1 MRDSEIMFD
10 VVQSKFSTELIKFRF
25 KMPEINRIY
34 LDNNATTKTDQ
45 RVVETIIPYF
55 TECYANANSSHI
67 DGLNVKEGVE
77 NAAWQ
82 VADLIGA
89 QENEIVFTS
98 GATEALNLAIK
109 GIGNRSGKKII
120 TFVTEH
126 QAVLDTC
133 KYMETQDAEVEYFP
147 VSSDGTVNIEDFKNS
162 VTDETFLVIA
172 MMSNNETGTLHD
184 IKKIAEIAHSKG
196 ALFLCDTTQA
206 VGKIPIDV
214 ADLGIDMLTI
224 SAHKFYGPKGI
235 GALYIS
241 NKAKIKLAEQI
252 HGGGHQRNMRSG
264 TLNVPGIIGLG
275 KACEIA
281 KAEMKDDETRIGQ
294 LRDHLESEL
303 LKIEGS
309 FVNGSVTNRIYNTS
323 NICFPGVW
331 SEQLIISLG
340 NISVSSG
347 SACSAVTSKPSHV
360 LKAMGLS
367 DENALSS
374 IRFSLGK
381 FTTKEE
387 IDLTIKK
394 VTELVHQLRA

>member
-1 MRDSEIMFD
+1 MSAEDH
-10 VVQSKFSTELIKFRF
+10 
-25 KMPEINRIY
+25 IY
-34 LDNNATTKTDQ
+34 IDNNATTKTDP
-45 RVVETIIPYF
+45 RVVETILPYF
-55 TECYANANSSHI
+55 TEFYANANSAHI
-67 DGLNVKEGVE
+67 EGLSVNDAVE

-89 QENEIVFTS
+89 QENEIIFTS

-109 GIGNRSGKKII
+109 GIENRSGKKII
-120 TFVTEH
+120 TFTTEH
-126 QAVLDTC
+126 KAVLDTC
-133 KYMETQDAEVEYFP
+133 RYMETQGVEVEYFP
-147 VSSDGTVNIEDFKNS
+147 ISSDGTINIEDFKNS
-162 VTDETFLVIA
+162 VTDETSLVIV
-172 MMSNNETGTLHD
+172 MMSNNEIGILHD

-196 ALFLCDTTQA
+196 ALVLCDTTQA

-214 ADLGIDMLTI
+214 KDLGIDMLTI

-241 NKAKIKLAEQI
+241 NKSKIKIAEQI
-252 HGGGHQRNMRSG
+252 HGGGQQRNLRSG
-264 TLNVPGIIGLG
+264 TLNVPGIIGIG

-294 LRDHLESEL
+294 LRDYLEAEL

-309 FVNGSVTNRIYNTS
+309 FVNGSVDKRIYNTS

-360 LKAMGLS
+360 LKAIGLS
-367 DENALSS
+367 DENSLSS
-374 IRFSLGK
+374 IRFSLGR

-394 VTELVHQLRA
+394 VTELVHYLRA